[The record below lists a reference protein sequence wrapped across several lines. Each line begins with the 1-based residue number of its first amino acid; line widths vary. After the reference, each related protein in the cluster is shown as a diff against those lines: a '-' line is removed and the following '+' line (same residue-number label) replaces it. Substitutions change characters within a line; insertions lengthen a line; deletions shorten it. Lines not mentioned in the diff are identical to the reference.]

1 MAKLLQGLREALWK
15 PDMPESDKKERVV
28 SVWVCSGCKSMLVS
42 IAPSNV
48 ERNLEAPG
56 CRTHL
61 CTASLRRMD
70 AAPEARIVKG
80 ISMMVGPVFV
90 ERRPNERTS

>member
-1 MAKLLQGLREALWK
+1 MC
-15 PDMPESDKKERVV
+15 DMPESDKKERIV

-48 ERNLEAPG
+48 DRHLETPV

-61 CTASLRRMD
+61 CTGTMGRMD
-70 AAPEARIVKG
+70 VAPEARIVKG

-90 ERRPNERTS
+90 ERRANERT